1 MSGNVTQEKEMEKK
15 RAAKES
21 DTNLFRPRTSLCA
34 TGLAQQCE
42 PPPGTDEPAAGNQ
55 RAAWRL
61 LRTSGVLQAWESI
74 GAEIRLVGSLRTGLL
89 AKHRDIDLH
98 VYTAELNPAE
108 SFRAMGRFA
117 ENPAVTQ
124 MTYRNLA
131 GTPEECLEWHAD
143 YRAEDGA
150 LWTLDMIQIRKG
162 SRYDGVFEKIAERI
176 EAVLTPETRRTILHL
191 KYAADETEHVMGI
204 EYCRAVIEGGVSTP
218 EEFRAWRR
226 AHPVEGILEWSP

>member
-1 MSGNVTQEKEMEKK
+1 MENETKISRRGFLKITGIAGAATVLASGCGRRN
-15 RAAKES
+15 
-21 DTNLFRPRTSLCA
+21 
-34 TGLAQQCE
+34 
-42 PPPGTDEPAAGNQ
+42 DE
-55 RAAWRL
+55 
-61 LRTSGVLQAWESI
+61 V
-74 GAEIRLVGSLRTGLL
+74 
-89 AKHRDIDLH
+89 
-98 VYTAELNPAE
+98 TAEVPE
-108 SFRAMGRFA
+108 G
-117 ENPAVTQ
+117 Q

-204 EYCRAVIEGGVSTP
+204 EYCRAVLEGGVSTP

>member
-1 MSGNVTQEKEMEKK
+1 MSENVTQEKKMEKSCT
-15 RAAKES
+15 ADEF
-21 DTNLFRPRTSLCA
+21 DTNFPLKQKPLRSTRLVRPFAPL
-34 TGLAQQCE
+34 
-42 PPPGTDEPAAGNQ
+42 PGTDEPAAGNQ
-55 RAAWRL
+55 RMAWHL

-74 GAEIRLVGSLRTGLL
+74 GAEIHLVGSLRTGLL
-89 AKHRDIDLH
+89 AKHKDIDLH
-98 VYTAELNPAE
+98 VYTVELNPAE

-117 ENPAVTQ
+117 ENPAVMQ
-124 MTYRNLA
+124 ITYRNLA

-143 YRAEDGA
+143 YRTEDGA

-176 EAVLTPETRRTILHL
+176 KAVLTPETRRAILHL

-204 EYCRAVIEGGVSTP
+204 EYCRAVLEGGVTTP

-226 AHPVEGILEWSP
+226 THPVEGIMEWSP

>member
-1 MSGNVTQEKEMEKK
+1 MSDNVTQGKKMEKS
-15 RAAKES
+15 RAAKGA
-21 DTNLFRPRTSLCA
+21 DTNLSRSRTSRCA
-34 TGLAQQCE
+34 TEPPQQFE

-55 RAAWRL
+55 RAAWHL

-74 GAEIRLVGSLRTGLL
+74 GAEIHLVGSLRTGLL

-98 VYTAELNPAE
+98 VYTRELNPAE

-204 EYCRAVIEGGVSTP
+204 EYCRAVLEGGVSTP

>member
-1 MSGNVTQEKEMEKK
+1 MSGNVTQGKKMEKS
-15 RAAKES
+15 RAAKEA
-21 DTNLFRPRTSLCA
+21 DTNLSRSRTSRCA
-34 TGLAQQCE
+34 TEPPQQFE

-55 RAAWRL
+55 RAAWHL

-74 GAEIRLVGSLRTGLL
+74 GAEIHLVGSLRTGLL

-98 VYTAELNPAE
+98 VYTRELNPAE

-143 YRAEDGA
+143 YRTEDGT

-204 EYCRAVIEGGVSTP
+204 EYCRAVLEGGVTTP

-226 AHPVEGILEWSP
+226 THPVEGIMEWSP

>member
-1 MSGNVTQEKEMEKK
+1 MSDNVTQGKKMEKS
-15 RAAKES
+15 RAAKEA
-21 DTNLFRPRTSLCA
+21 DTNLSRSRTSRCA
-34 TGLAQQCE
+34 TEPPQQFE

-55 RAAWRL
+55 RAAWHL

-74 GAEIRLVGSLRTGLL
+74 GAEIHLVGSLRTGLL

-98 VYTAELNPAE
+98 VYTLELNPAE

-204 EYCRAVIEGGVSTP
+204 EYCRAVLEGSVTTP
-218 EEFRAWRR
+218 EEFRAWRGT
-226 AHPVEGILEWSP
+226 HPLEGIMEWMP